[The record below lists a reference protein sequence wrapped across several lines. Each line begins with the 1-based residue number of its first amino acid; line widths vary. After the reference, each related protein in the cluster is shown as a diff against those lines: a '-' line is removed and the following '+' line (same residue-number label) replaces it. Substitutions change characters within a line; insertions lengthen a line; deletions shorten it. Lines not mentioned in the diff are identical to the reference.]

1 MEEDMESST
10 LKEKRDETVRRI
22 LDAAAEVFVEVGFA
36 GARVDKIAE
45 RANVNKATIY
55 YRVGDKKAL
64 YAEVLH
70 DIFSDV
76 ADRMAHNI
84 KGAQTPEEKMK
95 NYILNIV
102 NTVGKHP
109 HFPRIMLWEIASG
122 GRHFPQVVVKDFTHI
137 LGMLME
143 FLEEGVKKGV
153 FVEMNPLILHLLIAG
168 GTILYKTAESIG
180 TKQDVANKLPE
191 KWQKTISGDLA
202 QEIEKVVLRA
212 IKK

>member
-1 MEEDMESST
+1 MEEDMVSST
-10 LKEKRDETVRRI
+10 LKQKRDETVRRI
-22 LDAAAEVFVEVGFA
+22 LDAATEVFAEVGFA
-36 GARVDKIAE
+36 GARVDEIAK
-45 RANVNKATIY
+45 RARVNKATIY

-76 ADRMAHNI
+76 AERMARNI
-84 KGAQTPEEKMK
+84 KGTQTPEKNMK

-102 NTVGKHP
+102 NTVGEHP
-109 HFPRIMLWEIASG
+109 HLPRIMLWEIASG
-122 GRHFPQVVVKDFTHI
+122 GLNFPQVVVKDFTHI

-153 FVEMNPLILHLLIAG
+153 FIEMNPLILHLLIAG
-168 GTILYKTAESIG
+168 GSIFYKTAEAIG
-180 TKQDVANKLPE
+180 TKQAVANKLPE

-202 QEIEKVVLRA
+202 QEIEKIVLRA

>member
-1 MEEDMESST
+1 MESST

-22 LDAAAEVFVEVGFA
+22 LDAATEVFAEVGFA
-36 GARVDKIAE
+36 GARVDEIAK
-45 RANVNKATIY
+45 RARVNKATIY

-76 ADRMAHNI
+76 AERMARNI
-84 KGAQTPEEKMK
+84 KGAQSPEKKMK

-102 NTVGKHP
+102 HTIGKHP
-109 HFPRIMLWEIASG
+109 HGPSIMLWEIASG
-122 GRHFPQVVVKDFTHI
+122 GLHFPEIVVKDFAHI
-137 LGMLME
+137 LGMLMA

-153 FVEMNPLILHLLIAG
+153 FIELNPLILHLMIAG
-168 GTILYKTAESIG
+168 GTIFHKTAESIW
-180 TKQDVANKLPE
+180 TKQAVENKLPE

-202 QEIEKVVLRA
+202 QEIEKIVLRA
-212 IKK
+212 MKK